1 MRVRK
6 SSTSL
11 NANEEEEEE
20 EVKGSEGL
28 GRVFSTSN
36 FGSSLCLEM
45 DDLGGYKMW
54 THSQKEVETVC
65 LCL

>member
-6 SSTSL
+6 SFTSL
-11 NANEEEEEE
+11 NADEEEVEE

-45 DDLGGYKMW
+45 DDLGGYKM
-54 THSQKEVETVC
+54 
-65 LCL
+65 